1 MTSSCIRLVWQPI
14 QHKDRQRAES
24 GETDSWVAANRQGG
38 PIYEGSNRLSGLR
51 WHAHLSIRLTL
62 PGRIQIDRPRVL
74 QSLVSIEKWGW

>member
-38 PIYEGSNRLSGLR
+38 PTNAYGRYHHLR
-51 WHAHLSIRLTL
+51 DVDGAVVYRATVWATTWGHA
-62 PGRIQIDRPRVL
+62 L
-74 QSLVSIEKWGW
+74 QASLFG